1 MVLVALWQLA
11 SASPGSDFHAPTP
24 TQSIDTQN
32 GACEYTH
39 KHTHL
44 YCMASGRGVRLSEL
58 KASGAMWDVVTLYL
72 ITFSQA
78 VMNVAAALSTK
89 AKTCLKHTV
98 HTHTSTV
105 TDACT
110 FTAQHMSYDDSFALF
125 IFHVVVWFFGNVYK
139 AGFRLTL
146 LDSPW
151 CTKKSLV
158 NPDDL
163 DRCLQAGL
171 GTSSGL
177 RDVIASG
184 ASGEVTHP
192 CSFSHLRQVKRMKP
206 FLYFHEK
213 PQNEG
218 LFW

>member
-89 AKTCLKHTV
+89 AKTCLKHTM
-98 HTHTSTV
+98 HTHTHLQSLTHAHSRRSTWV
-105 TDACT
+105 T
-110 FTAQHMSYDDSFALF
+110 M
-125 IFHVVVWFFGNVYK
+125 I
-139 AGFRLTL
+139 L
-146 LDSPW
+146 L
-151 CTKKSLV
+151 L
-158 NPDDL
+158 
-163 DRCLQAGL
+163 
-171 GTSSGL
+171 
-177 RDVIASG
+177 
-184 ASGEVTHP
+184 
-192 CSFSHLRQVKRMKP
+192 
-206 FLYFHEK
+206 FLYFMLWYDFLEMSTRQVSGSLCSIPPDALRK
-213 PQNEG
+213 V
-218 LFW
+218 W